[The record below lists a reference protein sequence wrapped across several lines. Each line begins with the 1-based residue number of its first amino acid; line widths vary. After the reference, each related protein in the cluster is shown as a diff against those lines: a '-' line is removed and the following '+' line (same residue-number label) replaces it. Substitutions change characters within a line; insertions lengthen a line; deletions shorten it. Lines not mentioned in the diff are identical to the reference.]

1 MSTMNSK
8 LTFKRGLELKNRIMM
23 APMTTKMS
31 FYDGVVTSDE
41 INYYALRSGEIG
53 AVITGAANVQNDGK
67 GWEGELSVASDV
79 FIPGLS
85 KLAAAIKKNG
95 TKAILQIFHGGRMT
109 DSSVLRGVQPVAP
122 SAIAAER
129 PNAETPRALAGDEVL
144 DLIEN
149 FKAATRRAIEAG
161 FDGVELHG
169 ANTYL
174 LQQFFSP
181 HSNRRDDEWGGTLEK
196 RFSFID
202 KLVDEVTATVDESG
216 AENFIVGYRFS
227 PEEYENPGI
236 RFTDTLFLVDQLADK
251 GLDYLHISLR
261 DRQLVSVSE
270 NHKEK
275 SMLAYIHEQING
287 RVPLVGVGDV
297 LTSEDAEQVLENS
310 ELVAVGRALLIDPH
324 WGAKALDKKDDLI
337 RQEISNYDREELF
350 LANGVWGFMEFMMP
364 DRLGK

>member
-31 FYDGVVTSDE
+31 FYDGVVTTDE

-67 GWEGELSVASDV
+67 GWEGELSVASDA

-122 SAIAAER
+122 SAVAAER
-129 PNAETPRALAGDEVL
+129 PNAETPRALADDEIL

-161 FDGVELHG
+161 FDGVELH
-169 ANTYL
+169 L
-174 LQQFFSP
+174 SL
-181 HSNRRDDEWGGTLEK
+181 
-196 RFSFID
+196 I
-202 KLVDEVTATVDESG
+202 
-216 AENFIVGYRFS
+216 
-227 PEEYENPGI
+227 
-236 RFTDTLFLVDQLADK
+236 
-251 GLDYLHISLR
+251 HI
-261 DRQLVSVSE
+261 
-270 NHKEK
+270 
-275 SMLAYIHEQING
+275 
-287 RVPLVGVGDV
+287 
-297 LTSEDAEQVLENS
+297 
-310 ELVAVGRALLIDPH
+310 
-324 WGAKALDKKDDLI
+324 
-337 RQEISNYDREELF
+337 
-350 LANGVWGFMEFMMP
+350 
-364 DRLGK
+364 